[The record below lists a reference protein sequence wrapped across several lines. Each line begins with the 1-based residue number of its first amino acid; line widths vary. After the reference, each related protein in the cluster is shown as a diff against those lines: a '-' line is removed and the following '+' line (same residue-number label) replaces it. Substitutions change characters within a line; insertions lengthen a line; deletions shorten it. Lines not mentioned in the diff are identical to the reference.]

1 MAAAIGAVSHGELK
15 EDYMLKNIVY
25 SAVPLLFL
33 IAPLTA
39 QQPTA
44 QRAVLVTGAS
54 SGIGRKITELLA
66 SQGHFVYAGARKAE
80 DIAELSKIKN
90 VQGVNWT

>member
-1 MAAAIGAVSHGELK
+1 
-15 EDYMLKNIVY
+15 MLTSIVRY
-25 SAVPLLFL
+25 AVPLLFFAA
-33 IAPLTA
+33 APLAA
-39 QQPTA
+39 QQATA

-80 DIAELSKIKN
+80 DIMALSKI
-90 VQGVNWT
+90 TTCRA